1 MAVHLLPVWRR
12 WENLGD
18 TEISEIPVS
27 PKNPK
32 GEKGGEKEKK
42 EEKKRKKALVREKRL
57 KKIRAPRHPSGGPPG
72 APPAGPSGGRPGRGL
87 GWGLVCFAEVLLVFE
102 DSLGPAPPLWTVTL
116 PSKYRALTGSE
127 MLSAFFR
134 LRSTM

>member
-1 MAVHLLPVWRR
+1 MRGGKR
-12 WENLGD
+12 
-18 TEISEIPVS
+18 
-27 PKNPK
+27 
-32 GEKGGEKEKK
+32 GEKEKK
-42 EEKKRKKALVREKRL
+42 EGEKRKKALVREKRL
-57 KKIRAPRHPSGGPPG
+57 KKIRAPRHPSGGSPG
-72 APPAGPSGGRPGRGL
+72 APPAGPSGGRPGSRGL

-102 DSLGPAPPLWTVTL
+102 DSLGPAPPVWTVTL